1 MAYDSVKE
9 HYSNTGSN
17 LNLRQNG
24 LLDMV
29 AHDHVC
35 WITSRL
41 YKLSDPYIDWK
52 YERLSL
58 GPPKRK
64 LELLTLPWTLSCWS
78 IAATPC
84 SCVSASGC
92 AVLKS
97 VLLLTKSYKA
107 MQPFMPLMRLMLKI
121 FNILCHILLTHFT
134 NNSKSKFKFVCIISY
149 QFAKKNAHAMIAQLL
164 FHKQNNVAI
173 ISFEFTSEQN

>member
-1 MAYDSVKE
+1 M
-9 HYSNTGSN
+9 
-17 LNLRQNG
+17 
-24 LLDMV
+24 
-29 AHDHVC
+29 C

-97 VLLLTKSYKA
+97 VLLFTKSYKA

-121 FNILCHILLTHFT
+121 FNILCRIATYYWPISLTILNL
-134 NNSKSKFKFVCIISY
+134 NSNL
-149 QFAKKNAHAMIAQLL
+149 FALLVINLLKKKNAHAMIAQLL
-164 FHKQNNVAI
+164 FHIQNNVAI